1 MKNSN
6 NISGRIIDIM
16 NSLPKV
22 TINDHEWVNLAS
34 LGIALKSFGIDYNL
48 LGFEKLRGFIESFPE
63 LELYKDEQ
71 NQLPVY
77 YVKARIGKRI
87 RKSNNTTAPSLSQ
100 WAYMG
105 DWVEMTHNLK
115 NFAIDEPG
123 HWGETEK
130 DGRVIYPLLSSYI
143 NGTFIKLFKQK
154 QILISDDSKYAVFN
168 TGLVDSKYKPICA
181 FFEKNKMSGYQ
192 DWHFKDFYVS
202 GENFYGKKA
211 GEIFSEE
218 PKRAYYFDDPAE
230 LLYDWRGH
238 KFPQIDHEHCIIERV
253 ERLPADFVR
262 DNGPRDFN
270 YQRINE
276 LSGIERD
283 DYLKSLREAIRN
295 DNEAYR
301 RLVSR
306 FDDAVNV
313 ALKKV
318 EWNYKTAIPMYY
330 SRKDKMCL
338 MLPLSLR
345 REDKVDVALVVNKIK
360 AGYRGETILPLNWA
374 YDDARLVCRPD
385 GEWLSVVNY
394 SIDE

>member
-1 MKNSN
+1 MQPLIPDCGKQSD
-6 NISGRIIDIM
+6 GG
-16 NSLPKV
+16 V
-22 TINDHEWVNLAS
+22 VV
-34 LGIALKSFGIDYNL
+34 GG
-48 LGFEKLRGFIESFPE
+48 
-63 LELYKDEQ
+63 KD
-71 NQLPVY
+71 
-77 YVKARIGKRI
+77 G
-87 RKSNNTTAPSLSQ
+87 
-100 WAYMG
+100 G
-105 DWVEMTHNLK
+105 GGEM
-115 NFAIDEPG
+115 
-123 HWGETEK
+123 EK
-130 DGRVIYPLLSSYI
+130 DGRVIYPLLSNYI
-143 NGTFIKLFKQK
+143 NNTFIKLYKQE
-154 QILISDDSKYAVFN
+154 QILFSDDNQYAVFN

-181 FFEKNKMSGYQ
+181 FFERNKMPGYQ

-218 PKRAYYFDDPAE
+218 PKRTYYFDDPAE

-295 DNEAYR
+295 DNEAKR

-306 FDDAVNV
+306 FNDAVNV

-345 REDKVDVALVVNKIK
+345 SEDKVDVALVVNKIK

-385 GEWLSVVNY
+385 GEWLSVANY